1 MQAGI
6 LMFLEQHPQCKLIEV
21 AYASVGKLDD
31 GRGYLTAKRK
41 RRIHK
46 ARTNEN

>member
-21 AYASVGKLDD
+21 AYALCWQ
-31 GRGYLTAKRK
+31 A
-41 RRIHK
+41 RR
-46 ARTNEN
+46 